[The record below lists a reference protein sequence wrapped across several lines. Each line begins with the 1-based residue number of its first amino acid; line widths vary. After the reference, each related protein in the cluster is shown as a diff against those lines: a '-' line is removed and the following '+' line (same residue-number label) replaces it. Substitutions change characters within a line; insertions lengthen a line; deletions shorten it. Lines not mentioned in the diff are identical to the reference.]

1 MIYLKSRQRIIIII
15 HYCFTSQLYLKISD
29 QENAFFSK
37 KKEKKKKKK
46 HCWAKSHT
54 FTVYQSLKVIVMSFM
69 SNAIL

>member
-46 HCWAKSHT
+46 TLLGKVTHIYSISEFKS
-54 FTVYQSLKVIVMSFM
+54 YSDVIHV
-69 SNAIL
+69 